1 MQTCHFVLHWELRR
15 TCPEDA
21 IWAGDVNKDNSL
33 DLQDTVMILKGAL
46 GIIILN

>member
-1 MQTCHFVLHWELRR
+1 MSLRAALGIEKDLS
-15 TCPEDA
+15 EDA